1 MTKLVET
8 IQKEIDNHRKGDYL
22 NIDGSVNQI
31 VNANVFSKEDYKDFY
46 FNQKDA
52 WVEGGYMVDPSEV
65 EDDNIVISY
74 YNDSGLEESFIVGNF
89 DYIESEQIA
98 LNRLALNEKM

>member
-46 FNQKDA
+46 FNQK
-52 WVEGGYMVDPSEV
+52 
-65 EDDNIVISY
+65 
-74 YNDSGLEESFIVGNF
+74 
-89 DYIESEQIA
+89 
-98 LNRLALNEKM
+98 